1 MAIKVLLV
9 DDEKELAVNI
19 AERLTRRGMSVETAW
34 DGESAIQYVEQGRAV
49 DVIVLDVLMP
59 GINGVDALKEIK
71 RIKPDVGVILLT
83 GYGDIEAAREG
94 VAAGAAAYLIKPTG
108 IDSLA
113 KTIQAAHSGEA
124 EIKEQAEP

>member
-9 DDEKELAVNI
+9 DDEKELAAQI
-19 AERLTRRGMSVETAW
+19 AERLTLRGMNVETAW
-34 DGESAIQYVEQGRAV
+34 DGETAIEFVEQGHAV

-59 GINGVDALKEIK
+59 GINGVDALKAIK

-83 GYGDIEAAREG
+83 GYGDIEAGRRG
-94 VAAGAAAYLIKPTG
+94 IAAGAAAYLIKPTG

-113 KTIQAAHSGEA
+113 KAIHAAHDGESEA
-124 EIKEQAEP
+124 VEQET